1 MTDPVDIGTGVIRL
15 LPPEIANKIAAGE
28 VVQRPASV
36 LKELLDNALDS
47 GATRIIVTLHQAGR
61 ALIQVVD
68 NGCGMTAAD
77 LPLCFLRHATS
88 KIQSVEDLSNIR
100 TLGFRGEAMASI
112 ASIAQV
118 TLKTKRVEDHT
129 GTLYETW
136 GGEQRAYGPV
146 ATDNGTAV
154 MVRNLFYNV
163 PARRAF
169 LKTDA
174 TEMRHALTIFQQMAI
189 VNTDVHFELHDETDA
204 IYRLAP
210 AEPEQRI
217 ADLFGKEYRASL
229 MALDETAGFV
239 RIHGFVS
246 DPKLARR
253 NRGEQFFFVNGRP
266 FVHRH
271 LVHTVLEQYVP
282 WLRDDS
288 FPFFALQYDLDP
300 ELVDVN
306 VHPSKMEV
314 RFEDERTIASLTRSV
329 VRRALNS
336 RFAVPELASAS
347 DPFPEFTSVFPSFTE
362 PVSGRTAPS
371 AQVPSRIN
379 LPGDAASQLYGS
391 HPVGKPEKSSG
402 FWQLHDQFIL
412 TKTLTGLCVID
423 QQAAHRRIL
432 YEKALQAVETGLA
445 GTQQLL
451 FPQSIEFSASDFA
464 LLKQLLPDLLK
475 LGFDLTPVSGN
486 TALVAGVPADF
497 TAGDERNLL
506 TSILQQYQQVHP
518 SMNLAPRQKLAMAY
532 ASRTAIPRGKR
543 LSLEEMEALF
553 DQLFACAS
561 PYADPHGRP
570 TLVIMALDEIRA
582 RFRG

>member
-1 MTDPVDIGTGVIRL
+1 MSEPVDIDSGVIRL

-36 LKELLDNALDS
+36 LKELLDNALDA
-47 GATRIIVTLHQAGR
+47 GASRIVVGMHQAGR
-61 ALIQVVD
+61 ALIQVTD
-68 NGCGMTAAD
+68 NGCGMAAAD
-77 LPLCFLRHATS
+77 LPNCFLRHATS
-88 KIQSVEDLSNIR
+88 KIREVDDLTRIR

-118 TLKTKRVEDHT
+118 TVKSKRMEDAS
-129 GTLYETW
+129 GTEYESW
-136 GGEQRAYGPV
+136 GGEERHFGPA
-146 ATDNGTAV
+146 ATDNGTSV
-154 MVRNLFYNV
+154 MVRNLFFNV

-174 TEMRHALTIFQQMAI
+174 TEMRHALTVFQQMAL
-189 VNTDVHFELHDETDA
+189 VNPDVAFELHDEHDA
-204 IYRLAP
+204 IYRLLP
-210 AEPEQRI
+210 ADTEQRI
-217 ADLFGKEYRASL
+217 ADLFGKEYKASL
-229 MALDETAGFV
+229 MAVDETAGFV
-239 RIHGFVS
+239 RIRGFVS

-271 LVHTVLEQYVP
+271 LVHSVLEQYAP
-282 WLRDDS
+282 WLREDTY
-288 FPFFALQYDLDP
+288 PFFTLRYDLNP

-314 RFEDERTIASLTRSV
+314 RFEDERTIAMITRSV
-329 VRRALNS
+329 VKRALQS
-336 RFAVPELASAS
+336 RYAVPEPMAFQA
-347 DPFPEFTSVFPSFTE
+347 PFPSHFPSFPE
-362 PVSGRTAPS
+362 PPSGGMPPYTPI
-371 AQVPSRIN
+371 PSRIN
-379 LPGDAASQLYGS
+379 ISPDAADRLYAPPS
-391 HPVGKPEKSSG
+391 PGKPEKSSG
-402 FWQLHDQFIL
+402 FWQLHDQYIL

-432 YEKALQAVETGLA
+432 FEKALQAVETGLA

-451 FPQSIEFSASDFA
+451 FPQSVEFSASDFA

-486 TALVAGVPADF
+486 TALVAGVPADIA
-497 TAGDERNLL
+497 AGDERDLL
-506 TSILQQYQQVHP
+506 VSILQQYQQVHP
-518 SMNLAPRQKLAMAY
+518 SASLAPREKLAMAY
-532 ASRTAIPRGKR
+532 ASKTAIPRGKR
-543 LSLEEMEALF
+543 LSQEEMEALF

-561 PYADPHGRP
+561 PYTDPQGRP
-570 TLVIMALDEIRA
+570 TLVTMPLDEIRA

>member
-1 MTDPVDIGTGVIRL
+1 MSEPVDIDSGVIRL

-36 LKELLDNALDS
+36 LKELLDNALDA
-47 GATRIIVTLHQAGR
+47 GASRIVVVMHQAGR
-61 ALIQVVD
+61 ALIQVTD
-68 NGCGMTAAD
+68 NGCGMAAAD
-77 LPLCFLRHATS
+77 LPNCFLRHATS
-88 KIQSVEDLSNIR
+88 KIREVDDLTRIR

-118 TLKTKRVEDHT
+118 TVKSKRMEDAG
-129 GTLYETW
+129 GTEYETW
-136 GGEQRAYGPV
+136 GGEERRYGPV
-146 ATDNGTAV
+146 ATDNGTSV
-154 MVRNLFYNV
+154 MVRNLFFNV

-174 TEMRHALTIFQQMAI
+174 TEMRHALTVFQQMAL
-189 VNTDVHFELHDETDA
+189 VNPDVAFELHDEHDA
-204 IYRLAP
+204 IYRLQP
-210 AEPEQRI
+210 AETEQRI
-217 ADLFGKEYRASL
+217 ADLFGKEYKASL
-229 MALDETAGFV
+229 MAVDETAGFV
-239 RIHGFVS
+239 RIRGFVS

-271 LVHTVLEQYVP
+271 LVHSVLEQYAP
-282 WLRDDS
+282 WLREDAY
-288 FPFFALQYDLDP
+288 PFFMLRYDLDP

-314 RFEDERTIASLTRSV
+314 RFEDERTIAMLTRSV
-329 VRRALNS
+329 VKRALQS
-336 RFAVPELASAS
+336 RYAVPEPMAFPSPSAS
-347 DPFPEFTSVFPSFTE
+347 PFPSFPE
-362 PVSGRTAPS
+362 PPSGGMAPF
-371 AQVPSRIN
+371 APIPSRIN
-379 LPGDAASQLYGS
+379 ITPDAADRLYAPPS
-391 HPVGKPEKSSG
+391 PGKPEKSSG
-402 FWQLHDQFIL
+402 FWQLHDQYIL

-432 YEKALQAVETGLA
+432 FEKAQQAVETGLA

-451 FPQSIEFSASDFA
+451 FPQSVEFSASDFA

-486 TALVAGVPADF
+486 TALVAGVPADIA
-497 TAGDERNLL
+497 AGDERDLL
-506 TSILQQYQQVHP
+506 VSILQQYQQVHP
-518 SMNLAPRQKLAMAY
+518 SASLAPREKLAMAY
-532 ASRTAIPRGKR
+532 ASKTAIPRGKR
-543 LSLEEMEALF
+543 LSQEEMEALF

-561 PYADPHGRP
+561 PYTDPQGRP
-570 TLVIMALDEIRA
+570 TLVTMPLDEIRA

>member
-1 MTDPVDIGTGVIRL
+1 VSESVDTGSGVIRL

-36 LKELLDNALDS
+36 LKELLDNALDA
-47 GATRIIVTLHQAGR
+47 GASRISVVMHQAGR
-61 ALIQVVD
+61 ALIQVTD
-68 NGCGMTAAD
+68 NGCGMEAAD
-77 LPLCFLRHATS
+77 LPNCFLRHATS
-88 KIQSVEDLSNIR
+88 KIRDVADLTRIR

-118 TLKTKRVEDHT
+118 TVKSKRMEDAR
-129 GTLYETW
+129 GTEYESW
-136 GGEQRAYGPV
+136 GGEERQYGPV
-146 ATDNGTAV
+146 ATDNGTSV
-154 MVRNLFYNV
+154 MVRNLFFNV

-174 TEMRHALTIFQQMAI
+174 TEMRHALTVFQQMAL
-189 VNTDVHFELHDETDA
+189 VNPDVAFEFHDEHDA
-204 IYRLAP
+204 IYRLLPDEA
-210 AEPEQRI
+210 EQRI
-217 ADLFGKEYRASL
+217 ADLFGKEYKASL
-229 MALDETAGFV
+229 MAVDETAGFV
-239 RIHGFVS
+239 RIRGFVS

-271 LVHTVLEQYVP
+271 LVHTVLEQYTP
-282 WLRDDS
+282 WLREDA
-288 FPFFALQYDLDP
+288 FPFFMLRYDLDP

-314 RFEDERTIASLTRSV
+314 RFEDERTIAMLTRSV
-329 VRRALNS
+329 VKRALQS
-336 RFAVPELASAS
+336 RYAVPEPMAFPSPSAS
-347 DPFPEFTSVFPSFTE
+347 PFPSFPE
-362 PVSGRTAPS
+362 PPSGGMQPFAPI
-371 AQVPSRIN
+371 PSRIN
-379 LPGDAASQLYGS
+379 VSPDAADRLYAF
-391 HPVGKPEKSSG
+391 PPPGKPEKSSG
-402 FWQLHDQFIL
+402 FWQLHDQYIL

-451 FPQSIEFSASDFA
+451 FPQSVEFSASDFA

-486 TALVAGVPADF
+486 TALVAGVPADIS
-497 TAGDERNLL
+497 AGDERDLL
-506 TSILQQYQQVHP
+506 VSILQHYQQVHP
-518 SMNLAPRQKLAMAY
+518 SASLAPREKLAMAY
-532 ASRTAIPRGKR
+532 ASKTAIPRGKR
-543 LSLEEMEALF
+543 LSQEEMEALF
-553 DQLFACAS
+553 DQLFACTS
-561 PYADPHGRP
+561 PYTDPHGRP
-570 TLVIMALDEIRA
+570 TLVTMPLDEIRA